1 VSLSTTIVEQLIATY
16 LPGLIPILAALKRI
30 ILGSA
35 PAFDTTD
42 SAISTLQLITLLCYY
57 PLENLSYLSS
67 KGAIGLSKAREGR
80 WSLWSVRFWAAYVM
94 LDLWALK
101 RRRDA
106 LNVREKAARVEAKDE
121 KEGDEARQ
129 TLNGDWEQWSEEVM
143 VNV

>member
-1 VSLSTTIVEQLIATY
+1 
-16 LPGLIPILAALKRI
+16 
-30 ILGSA
+30 
-35 PAFDTTD
+35 
-42 SAISTLQLITLLCYY
+42 
-57 PLENLSYLSS
+57 
-67 KGAIGLSKAREGR
+67 
-80 WSLWSVRFWAAYVM
+80 M